1 LAARDGASAG
11 GWESAGGAWG
21 VVCVPRT
28 VPGADSEGLVAPR
41 MTRPA
46 ATTPLPSQTMGTTG
60 PEVMY
65 LRRLGKKGLDTKS
78 L

>member
-1 LAARDGASAG
+1 
-11 GWESAGGAWG
+11 
-21 VVCVPRT
+21 
-28 VPGADSEGLVAPR
+28 

-60 PEVMY
+60 PDVMY
-65 LRRLGKKGLDTKS
+65 LRRLGKKGLDTRS